1 MDNNFQEQDMFLK
14 SNIEQTTANFS
25 QTVEQP
31 IEQVKPQ
38 EQVEQ
43 PRVAPVVIPETEA
56 QAPVKEVS
64 KIANN
69 AMNDYQKT
77 GTQIVAEKLRTGEM
91 DANKAGKDLA
101 HLAVTAEVMQDTEEN
116 EEFRKKFREV
126 KEDELISSAKESL
139 AKQEADRL
147 AAKQKKAEAFYVSYR
162 PILEFDLDHLL
173 VRSSGNRVKYKKVYN
188 EEKGKMVKVPITEP
202 TTEEN
207 QPVETKPKHTYEER
221 SYGIA
226 LMIMMLCVLTIPY
239 FAATVVLACFNMVNY
254 IFVAISKFSKPAL
267 YICSAIAGITLLG
280 IFIYVVLLCIQG
292 MFNVQI
298 IPEALAETI
307 AISVM

>member
-1 MDNNFQEQDMFLK
+1 MDNNFQEPNIFLK
-14 SNIEQTTANFS
+14 SDVEQTTADVS
-25 QTVEQP
+25 QPVEQS
-31 IEQVKPQ
+31 KPQ
-38 EQVEQ
+38 EQDEQ
-43 PRVAPVVIPETEA
+43 PRVAPVVVPETEA
-56 QAPVKEVS
+56 QTPVKEVS

-101 HLAVTAEVMQDTEEN
+101 HLAVTAEVMQATEEN

-298 IPEALAETI
+298 IPEALAESI
-307 AISVM
+307 AIDVM